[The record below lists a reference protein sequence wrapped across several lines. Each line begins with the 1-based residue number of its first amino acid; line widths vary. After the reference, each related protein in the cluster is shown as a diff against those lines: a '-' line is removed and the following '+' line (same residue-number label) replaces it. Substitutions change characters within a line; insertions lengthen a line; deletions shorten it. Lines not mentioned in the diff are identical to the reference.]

1 LFSFRVQLNIMELIK
16 FIGGMKYTARE
27 AGKRGGGEAGKRGGG
42 EAWNSGTLKP
52 GIGLSV

>member
-27 AGKRGGGEAGKRGGG
+27 AGKRGGGEA
-42 EAWNSGTLKP
+42 WNSGTLKP